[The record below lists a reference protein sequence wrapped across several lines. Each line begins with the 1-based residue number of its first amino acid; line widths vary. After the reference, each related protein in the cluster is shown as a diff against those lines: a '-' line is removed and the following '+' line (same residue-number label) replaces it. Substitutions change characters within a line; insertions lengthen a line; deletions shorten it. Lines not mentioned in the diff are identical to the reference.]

1 MSEPPGLPPAAA
13 SRIADARAGHTW
25 SSALAVDE
33 FAAIKSAGFV
43 PVGQVMG
50 SSVYRTSTYRMW
62 ADCGARSGF
71 FGGGDARTITTADGD
86 NGYLDYVRGR
96 YEMRHL
102 AMSRMADECR
112 ALGGCG
118 VVATRLTI
126 HRFEGDANMTE
137 YRAIGTA
144 VAAPGVPSPGRPFL
158 SHVTGQEFAQ
168 LFAAGWIPVDL
179 ALGIAV
185 GVRHDDYATRTS
197 TGWFSGNQ
205 EVGGWTDLLART
217 RHAARANFHADAAR
231 TGGEGLLISS
241 AQLDIWERECRSSD
255 KQTDHL
261 VEAMFLGTSI
271 AGFARTGAHRP
282 PAPLTIMPLDRTRS
296 RDAIG

>member
-1 MSEPPGLPPAAA
+1 MDQNGLPPGAA
-13 SRIADARAGHTW
+13 SRINDARAGHTW
-25 SSALAVDE
+25 SSALSVDE
-33 FAAIKSAGFV
+33 FAAIRSTGFE

-50 SSVYRTSTYRMW
+50 SSVYRTSAYSMW
-62 ADCGARSGF
+62 ADCGARGGF
-71 FGGGDARTITTADGD
+71 LFGGGTAETITTADGD
-86 NGYLDYVRGR
+86 NGYVGYVHGR

-112 ALGGCG
+112 ALGGAG

-144 VAAPGVPSPGRPFL
+144 VAAPGVAPPPRPFL

-168 LFAAGWIPVDL
+168 LFLAGWIPVDL
-179 ALGIAV
+179 VLGIAV

-205 EVGGWTDLLART
+205 EVPGWTDLLMRTRRAART
-217 RHAARANFHADAAR
+217 RFHHDAARA
-231 TGGEGLLISS
+231 GGDGLLVATTDLS
-241 AQLDIWERECRSSD
+241 LWERECRSSD
-255 KQTDHL
+255 KQTDRL
-261 VEAMFLGTSI
+261 AEAMFLGTSV
-271 AGFARTGAHRP
+271 AGFTPTGTHRP
-282 PAPLTIMPLDRTRS
+282 PAPLTIMPLDGTRGPRRT
-296 RDAIG
+296 